1 LNFTSPTLVL
11 LANDWYSYLL
21 HEKHSSF
28 IEATSVCCNK
38 WSMYVCSFL
47 CTSEEICMAF
57 I

>member
-1 LNFTSPTLVL
+1 LNFTSPPLVL